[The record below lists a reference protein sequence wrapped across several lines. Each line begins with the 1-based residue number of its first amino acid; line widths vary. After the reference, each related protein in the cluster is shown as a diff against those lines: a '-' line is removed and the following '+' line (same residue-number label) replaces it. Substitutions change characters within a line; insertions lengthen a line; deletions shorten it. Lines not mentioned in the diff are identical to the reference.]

1 MVARRPSP
9 APRNALALG
18 PASRTLP
25 AMTTHTP
32 TLPPPSQHYAAL
44 LPGDPE
50 RGPKPRAPRKALFSF
65 VEPTPVAAPRALVLN
80 EALGIELGLSPEVL
94 HSPTLLACLA
104 GNAAWPGATPY
115 AMTYGGHQF
124 GTWAGQLGDGR
135 AINLGDLFDQA
146 GHRQSLQLKGAGPT
160 PYSRGADGR
169 AVLRSSLREYVC
181 SEAMAALG
189 VPTTRALALLTTG
202 DGVLRDRFYN
212 GQVEAEPGAIV
223 CRVAE
228 SFLRFGHFEL
238 LAARQEPE
246 TLQTLLDYLATHHF
260 PELSGTGKAR
270 TLALYEAICR
280 RTAALVAKWTG
291 LGFVHGVLNTDN
303 LSVLGL
309 TIDYGPYGW
318 LDRYTPGWTPN
329 TSDHGG
335 RYRFEQQAAVAQW
348 NLAQLGNALYL
359 VVEDAPA
366 LQAILNDFETHY
378 RRCWQD
384 EMAAKLGLS
393 RFEPRDEGLV
403 SELLGLM
410 EEAQVDPTLCFR
422 QLANVPA
429 IEAVR
434 TGAPRG
440 PALTEALAPCFYDDA
455 PLDHTR
461 QGAWEAWILRYGARL
476 HADPADPA
484 TRRER
489 MNGKNPAIIPRNYL
503 TQQAIDGLAEG
514 DEAPLQRLL
523 AGLSRPYAPA
533 AEDAPL
539 LGRRPAWAEAH
550 PGCTALSCSS

>member
-1 MVARRPSP
+1 
-9 APRNALALG
+9 
-18 PASRTLP
+18 
-25 AMTTHTP
+25 
-32 TLPPPSQHYAAL
+32 
-44 LPGDPE
+44 
-50 RGPKPRAPRKALFSF
+50 
-65 VEPTPVAAPRALVLN
+65 
-80 EALGIELGLSPEVL
+80 
-94 HSPTLLACLA
+94 
-104 GNAAWPGATPY
+104 
-115 AMTYGGHQF
+115 
-124 GTWAGQLGDGR
+124 
-135 AINLGDLFDQA
+135 
-146 GHRQSLQLKGAGPT
+146 
-160 PYSRGADGR
+160 
-169 AVLRSSLREYVC
+169 
-181 SEAMAALG
+181 
-189 VPTTRALALLTTG
+189 
-202 DGVLRDRFYN
+202 
-212 GQVEAEPGAIV
+212 
-223 CRVAE
+223 
-228 SFLRFGHFEL
+228 
-238 LAARQEPE
+238 
-246 TLQTLLDYLATHHF
+246 
-260 PELSGTGKAR
+260 
-270 TLALYEAICR
+270 
-280 RTAALVAKWTG
+280 ALVAKWTG

-378 RRCWQD
+378 RRYWQD

-422 QLANVPA
+422 YLADVPA

-434 TGAPRG
+434 TSAPRG
-440 PALTEALAPCFYDDA
+440 AALMEALAPCFYDDA
-455 PLDHTR
+455 PLDLTR
-461 QGAWEAWILRYGARL
+461 REPWEAWLLRYGARL

-484 TRRER
+484 TRQER
-489 MNGKNPAIIPRNYL
+489 MNGKNPALIPRNYL

-523 AGLSRPYAPA
+523 AGLRRPYAPT